1 MNKCIELEILIRNIN
16 VEMGIM
22 NEQFLYI
29 NDELLHKLEFFIYDH
44 DQTGMMYNDVERV
57 VNFSLSNKKDL
68 SEAQDRNN
76 IYRLRH
82 CFHTMRKHFLRK

>member
-1 MNKCIELEILIRNIN
+1 
-16 VEMGIM
+16 MGIM